1 MVDNNRQVANKI
13 ASGSPSKIRRL
24 RAEEIVSRISTLS
37 QQNFGTLSP
46 VETQRIFHELQVY
59 QIEFEMQ
66 NEELRRI
73 QIELD
78 AERERYFDLY
88 NMAPVGYCTLSEQGL
103 ILQANFTAATLF
115 GVSQSELINQP
126 ITRFITKENQGA
138 YYLYHKQ
145 FSQSDKTE
153 LCELRMVRNDGIEF
167 WAHLEAT
174 GRQNSNHISE
184 YHLIVSNITKHVS
197 MKETLRLNENIML
210 AQSQK
215 ASMGELISMIAHQ
228 WRQPL
233 NNLALINQDTYIK
246 LELGKLDDLSI
257 YNSHE
262 KIDGIL
268 QFMSKTIDDFRNFF
282 MPDQPEEWVTIADV
296 LSSALNILGQCFNNQ
311 NIKIVIQN
319 NSQTPCLIHKNSLVQ
334 VFLNILNNA
343 KNALE
348 ANSVNPAAITITIDE
363 IQQSLVVT
371 IGDNGGGIPK
381 NIVDKIGQPYFTTKG
396 LMGTGLGLYISQTI
410 IEKYF
415 SGTLTWYN
423 KPEGAC
429 FVITLN
435 INKR

>member
-1 MVDNNRQVANKI
+1 MVDNNRQLANKI

-24 RAEEIVSRISTLS
+24 REEEISQRIATLS
-37 QQNFGTLSP
+37 QQNFETLSP
-46 VETQRIFHELQVY
+46 AKTQQIFHELQIY

-88 NMAPVGYCTLSEQGL
+88 NMAPVGYCTLSEHGL
-103 ILQANFTAATLF
+103 ILQANLTAAILL
-115 GVSQSELINQP
+115 GVTKSELINQP
-126 ITRFITKENQGA
+126 ITRFITKENQGV

-153 LCELRMVRNDGIEF
+153 SCELRMVRNDGIEF

-174 GRQNSNHISE
+174 GSQNSKNSSE
-184 YHLIVSNITKHVS
+184 YHLIVSNITKYVS
-197 MKETLRLNENIML
+197 MKETLKLNENIML
-210 AQSQK
+210 AQAQK

-233 NNLALINQDTYIK
+233 NNLALINQDMYVK
-246 LELGKLDDLSI
+246 LELGKLDDLSM
-257 YNSHE
+257 YSAHE
-262 KIDGIL
+262 KVDGIL

-282 MPDQPEEWVTIADV
+282 MPDQPEERITIEDV
-296 LSSALNILGQCFNNQ
+296 LSSALNIIGQSFNNQ
-311 NIKIVIQN
+311 NIKINIQN
-319 NSQTPCLIHKNSLVQ
+319 NSQTAFLIHKNSLVQ

-343 KNALE
+343 KNTLE
-348 ANSVNPAAITITIDE
+348 ANSVKPAVIMISIDE

-371 IGDNGGGIPK
+371 ICDNGGGIPE

-415 SGTLTWYN
+415 RGTLTWYN

-435 INKR
+435 IDNA